1 MFNSLYRYLKT
12 KYRQKKHRYYGH
24 VYFPSYDKKHPIM
37 DGDSNL
43 YNEFGEKLE
52 VFFIRDKH
60 CRNRPYRESR
70 YFMWDRYNFALKT
83 HFYSHESM
91 LETEGS
97 PDRRYGFL
105 IESPAIVPKSY
116 KLFDT
121 FKGLEKDFDL
131 IFTYSAK
138 LLDKLDNARF
148 VPFCSTLWTG
158 SFAPPDT
165 YQKKNKNVSILSSN
179 KTMCDLHK
187 YRLQIAQK
195 CKKEH
200 LADTYG
206 TFDGGSL
213 VSLDDTLR
221 DYRYSICIEN
231 IIEPYFFTE
240 RLACALA
247 NQTIPIY
254 IGATKINEFFNTDG
268 IIQITPNDDMEQV
281 LKQCT
286 VEEYQDRL
294 PAILDNYERVK
305 KYIKPCDYMY
315 ENYLKKGAEK

>member
-1 MFNSLYRYLKT
+1 MFNNIYRILKT
-12 KYRQKKHRYYGH
+12 KYRQKRHKYYGH
-24 VYFPSYDKKHPIM
+24 VYLPDYGTKTPIM

-60 CRNRPYRESR
+60 MRNRPYRDSR
-70 YFMWDRYNFALKT
+70 YFMWDRFNFALKT

-91 LETEGS
+91 LETEGN

-131 IFTYSAK
+131 IFTYSDY
-138 LLDKLDNARF
+138 LLQKLDNARF
-148 VPFCSTLWTG
+148 VPFCCMLWNG
-158 SFAPPDT
+158 SFAPKNM
-165 YQKKNKNVSILSSN
+165 YEQKTKNVSILSSD
-179 KTMCDLHK
+179 KVMCDLHK
-187 YRLQIAQK
+187 FRLALAWE
-195 CKKEH
+195 CKNKH

-206 TFDGGSL
+206 TFDGGNY
-213 VSLDDTLR
+213 VSVDDTLR
-221 DYRYSICIEN
+221 EYRYSICIEN
-231 IIEPYFFTE
+231 FIDPYFFTE
-240 RLACALA
+240 RLALALA

-254 IGATKINEFFNTDG
+254 LGATRLDKFFNTDG
-268 IIQITPNDDMEQV
+268 IIQISTKDDIEKV

-286 VEEYQDRL
+286 PEEYLNRL
-294 PAILDNYERVK
+294 PAILDNYERIK
-305 KYIKPCDYMY
+305 EYIIPSDYMY
-315 ENYLKKGAEK
+315 KNYLMK